1 MANTKRINQVL
12 EKIGFEPQEG
22 KTIVVSYAPVNLS
35 DRIRKLLNIN
45 NFFYALSFCKES
57 IVLLPFSTVWA
68 DVKRDVVLGKEEVLE
83 LPYSSIRNVN
93 VSESGLSYRIDLQ
106 LEDEVISLMAQ
117 QAELSALRMSGM
129 YSLEDW
135 SFINN
140 WHANNLKGT
149 LKALEEIGG

>member
-35 DRIRKLLNIN
+35 DRIVKLLSFN
-45 NFFYALSFCKES
+45 NFYALSFCKES
-57 IVLLPFSTVWA
+57 IVLLPFSTGWA
-68 DVKRDVVLGKEEVLE
+68 DVKRDVVLGKEGVLE
-83 LPYSSIRNVN
+83 LPYSSIHGVN
-93 VSESGLSYRIDLQ
+93 VSESGLSYRIDIQ

-117 QAELSALRMSGM
+117 QAELSAFRMSGM

-135 SFINN
+135 TFINN

-149 LKALEEIGG
+149 LKALKEIGA